1 MWQDRPYR
9 SCVCRDGQEM
19 PEIKDKTLARESVH
33 SRIHRSG
40 QQFSGQ

>member
-9 SCVCRDGQEM
+9 SCVCRDEQEM

-33 SRIHRSG
+33 SRIHKSG